1 MWSWGACF
9 FTFFYNQKLA
19 PGYIDADYDNLTDP
33 SAKCSS
39 VIFHVQYKH
48 RVIAAKMSTGI
59 ARRTQLASCA
69 PPLLL
74 AQLLHLEPEKIECPQ
89 LQERCHR
96 AACRS
101 KLSLFTLRFKIDTP
115 YGVNGFAHI
124 FALASGI
131 ICFGFMPGSP
141 STGWIADL
149 IVRPSLGSKKPTRWL
164 GCTARDTKQ
173 YEAIR
178 DMHKNHKKSS
188 EQKDQK
194 ARWEKVLLSRQPK
207 RGSKWV
213 CPGWRSAGT
222 RSRKGSCR
230 SSETIRTYQNI
241 SEPSVP
247 EVAQNVWLEATWSDW
262 VDCLLGPWDGM
273 ASLGTKKLCQ
283 KLVPRLNQYQSPMWL
298 NSAKGFSRCKR
309 APNII

>member
-178 DMHKNHKKSS
+178 SNTRHAQKSQKIFWAKRSKSAMRESSTKQTAETRVEMGLPRLKVSWDKKQEGFLQTIWNH
-188 EQKDQK
+188 
-194 ARWEKVLLSRQPK
+194 
-207 RGSKWV
+207 
-213 CPGWRSAGT
+213 
-222 RSRKGSCR
+222 
-230 SSETIRTYQNI
+230 QNI
-241 SEPSVP
+241 SEHIRTICARGGTKRLTGSDMKRLS
-247 EVAQNVWLEATWSDW
+247 WL
-262 VDCLLGPWDGM
+262 
-273 ASLGTKKLCQ
+273 SLGTLGWYGITRNKEAL
-283 KLVPRLNQYQSPMWL
+283 SEIGA
-298 NSAKGFSRCKR
+298 SAESISKSNVAQFS
-309 APNII
+309 

>member
-59 ARRTQLASCA
+59 ARRTQLASCV

-124 FALASGI
+124 CTRIWHHLLRVHAWEPIHRMNCRPDCATQPWQQKADSVTRLH
-131 ICFGFMPGSP
+131 
-141 STGWIADL
+141 STRHQTI
-149 IVRPSLGSKKPTRWL
+149 RSN
-164 GCTARDTKQ
+164 TKQ
-173 YEAIR
+173 YATCTKIT
-178 DMHKNHKKSS
+178 KN
-188 EQKDQK
+188 
-194 ARWEKVLLSRQPK
+194 LLSK
-207 RGSKWV
+207 KIKK
-213 CPGWRSAGT
+213 CDE
-222 RSRKGSCR
+222 RKF
-230 SSETIRTYQNI
+230 Y
-241 SEPSVP
+241 
-247 EVAQNVWLEATWSDW
+247 
-262 VDCLLGPWDGM
+262 
-273 ASLGTKKLCQ
+273 
-283 KLVPRLNQYQSPMWL
+283 
-298 NSAKGFSRCKR
+298 
-309 APNII
+309 

>member
-59 ARRTQLASCA
+59 ARRTQLASCV

-124 FALASGI
+124 CTRIWHHLLRVHAWEPI
-131 ICFGFMPGSP
+131 HRMNC
-141 STGWIADL
+141 
-149 IVRPSLGSKKPTRWL
+149 RPDCATQPWQQKSRLGDSAAQHETPNN
-164 GCTARDTKQ
+164 TKQ

-194 ARWEKVLLSRQPK
+194 VRWEKVLLSRQPK

-230 SSETIRTYQNI
+230 PSETIRTYQNI

-247 EVAQNVWLEATWSDW
+247 EVAQNVWLEATWSNMKRLSW
-262 VDCLLGPWDGM
+262 L
-273 ASLGTKKLCQ
+273 SLGTLGWYGITRNKEAL
-283 KLVPRLNQYQSPMWL
+283 SEIGA
-298 NSAKGFSRCKR
+298 SAESISKSNVAQFS
-309 APNII
+309 